1 MFSLFKCLVPLL
13 AMSLCS
19 CMWGATTV
27 PEIYLRQSDMKMEL
41 NKEAYGLEA
50 MTISKDGRYLLTGDN
65 GGWDMMRGG
74 FGTGRSALRLWDLT
88 QGRQISKMDAGDTII
103 SVAMSP
109 DIRYGVAGGLVPDA
123 GPFSKR
129 PFPPL
134 QIWDMESGR
143 LSKRFGPFAG
153 FQGNEFNSINFS
165 ADGRYFL
172 ATDWTSVYI
181 FDARTW
187 SLVKTLTPEGYSP
200 PAIIP
205 YKSFVAAFSPDGK
218 YVLSGGPDAILRLW
232 DIASGKQIRTFTG
245 HKAGFLHGG
254 ICSVEFS
261 RDGRY
266 AVTNAYNDGKV
277 ILWDIGKGAEV
288 RRFEGFE
295 SALGMY
301 FMDKGLSF
309 SPDGNQVF
317 VVGDTIRDVKT
328 GQITTDLRHAWKG
341 IKIAGRNP
349 VSGVYHPN
357 GKFVLMTMDDAAV
370 RIYDVKTGDEV
381 AVLIAFEDGEWLT
394 ITPEGYYNASEKGA
408 QYLSV
413 TMGETSYSVERFYDV
428 FYRPDIVTA
437 KLRGEDIRDLITITM
452 MDAIKSPPPVVTIS
466 PVAASPASPKAKVCY
481 NVKSAGGGIGEVR
494 LFHNGKLIESDGYYK
509 ESAKAAAEKTQ
520 LAAMDSKAIYA
531 EMRSVKIKEKME
543 TSPVAAKA
551 KGEDF
556 NDCREIDTVPGENEI
571 SIAAFNKDNTV
582 QSYMQTARFSS
593 AVKPEEPRLYILS
606 IGIDRYRDGAINL
619 KYAVKDSL
627 DMKEKLLKQAQ
638 TLYQPR
644 NIHDE
649 LLTDDKATKA
659 NITARLSALSQ
670 QIRPGDSFILF
681 AAGHGV
687 LLQNQYYMLTSDY
700 DGKVTDANLIS
711 SNEIVEASKRI
722 RSLSQLFIF
731 DTCHAGGV
739 DTIVSGLYDARMS
752 VLAKKMGLHIYASAS
767 DKQTSMDGYKG
778 NGLFTHTL
786 LDGLNNNRGADNSGV
801 GKVTVVGLG
810 NYAKERTTSLSREIG
825 HSQTPLIIN
834 FGKDYPLYQIR

>member
-1 MFSLFKCLVPLL
+1 
-13 AMSLCS
+13 
-19 CMWGATTV
+19 MWGATTV

-74 FGTGRSALRLWDLT
+74 FGTGRSALRLWDLV
-88 QGRQISKMDAGDTII
+88 QGRQISKMNAGDTII

-109 DIRYGVAGGLVPDA
+109 DIQYAVTGGLTPDA

-134 QIWDMESGR
+134 QVWDMESAR
-143 LSKRFGPFAG
+143 LSKRFAPFAG

-165 ADGRYFL
+165 ADGKYFL
-172 ATDWTSVYI
+172 ATDWKSVYI
-181 FDARTW
+181 FDAKTW
-187 SLVKTLTPEGYSP
+187 SLVRTLTAEGYSP
-200 PAIIP
+200 PTVTP

-232 DIASGKQIRTFTG
+232 DIASGRQIRTFIG

-261 RDGRY
+261 PDGRY

-277 ILWDIGKGAEV
+277 ILWDIEKGAEV

-295 SALGMY
+295 SVMGMY
-301 FMDKGLSF
+301 FLDKGLSF
-309 SPDGNQVF
+309 SPDGKRVF
-317 VVGDTIRDVKT
+317 VVGDTIWDVAAGK
-328 GQITTDLRHAWKG
+328 ITTDLRHAWKG

-413 TMGETSYSVERFYDV
+413 TLGEISYSVERFYDV

-452 MDAIKSPPPVVTIS
+452 MDAIKSPPPVVAIN
-466 PVAASPASPKAKVCY
+466 PVAVSPASPKAKVCY
-481 NVKSAGGGIGEVR
+481 SVKSAGGGIGEVR
-494 LFHNGKLIESDGYYK
+494 LFHNGKLIASDGYYK
-509 ESAKAAAEKTQ
+509 ESARAAAGKTQ
-520 LAAMDSKAIYA
+520 LAAMDGKAIYA
-531 EMRSVKIKEKME
+531 EMRSVKIKEKAE
-543 TSPVAAKA
+543 TSPAAAKP
-551 KGEDF
+551 KGEEF
-556 NDCREIDTVPGENEI
+556 KDCREVDAVPGENEI

-582 QSYMQTARFSS
+582 QSSMQTARFSS
-593 AVKPEEPRLYILS
+593 ALRPEEPHLYILS
-606 IGIDRYRDGAINL
+606 VGIDRYKDDAINL

-627 DMKEKLLKQAQ
+627 DVKEKLLKQAQ
-638 TLYQPR
+638 TLYQPQ
-644 NIHDE
+644 NIHHE
-649 LLTDDKATKA
+649 LLTDGDATKA
-659 NITARLSALSQ
+659 GIVAKLAALSQ
-670 QIRPGDSFILF
+670 KIKPADSFILF

-687 LLQNQYYMLTSDY
+687 LLQNQYYMLTADY
-700 DGKVTDANLIS
+700 DGRVTDASLIS
-711 SNEIVEASKRI
+711 SNEIVEMSKKI
-722 RSLSQLFIF
+722 KSLSQLFIF

-752 VLAKKMGLHIYASAS
+752 VLAKKMGLHIYASAA
-767 DKQTSMDGYKG
+767 TNRPPWTATRGMD
-778 NGLFTHTL
+778 F
-786 LDGLNNNRGADNSGV
+786 S
-801 GKVTVVGLG
+801 
-810 NYAKERTTSLSREIG
+810 
-825 HSQTPLIIN
+825 P
-834 FGKDYPLYQIR
+834 IRCWTG

>member
-1 MFSLFKCLVPLL
+1 MSCLLKCLVPLSAIL
-13 AMSLCS
+13 LSS

-88 QGRQISKMDAGDTII
+88 QGRQISKMNAGDTII

-109 DIRYGVAGGLVPDA
+109 DIQYAVTGGLTPDA

-134 QIWDMESGR
+134 QVWDMESAR
-143 LSKRFGPFAG
+143 LNKRFAPFAG

-165 ADGRYFL
+165 ADGKYFL
-172 ATDWTSVYI
+172 ATDWKSVYI
-181 FDARTW
+181 FDAKTW
-187 SLVKTLTPEGYSP
+187 NLVKTLTPEGYSP

-232 DIASGKQIRTFTG
+232 DIASGRQIRTFVG

-261 RDGRY
+261 PDGRY

-277 ILWDIGKGAEV
+277 ILWDIEKRAEV

-295 SALGMY
+295 SVMGMY
-301 FMDKGLSF
+301 FLDKGLSF
-309 SPDGNQVF
+309 SPDGKQVF
-317 VVGDTIRDVKT
+317 VVGDTIWDVQT
-328 GQITTDLRHAWKG
+328 GKITTDLRHAWKG

-394 ITPEGYYNASEKGA
+394 ITPEGYYNSSEKGA

-452 MDAIKSPPPVVTIS
+452 MDAIKSPPPGVAINPVT
-466 PVAASPASPKAKVCY
+466 VSPASPKAKVCY
-481 NVKSAGGGIGEVR
+481 SVKSAGGGIGEVR
-494 LFHNGKLIESDGYYK
+494 LFHNGKLVESDGYYK
-509 ESAKAAAEKTQ
+509 ESAKAAAGKTQ
-520 LAAMDSKAIYA
+520 LAAMDGRAIYA
-531 EMRSVKIKEKME
+531 EMRSVKIKEKAE
-543 TSPVAAKA
+543 TSPAAAKP
-551 KGEDF
+551 KGEEF
-556 NDCREIDTVPGENEI
+556 
-571 SIAAFNKDNTV
+571 KD
-582 QSYMQTARFSS
+582 
-593 AVKPEEPRLYILS
+593 
-606 IGIDRYRDGAINL
+606 
-619 KYAVKDSL
+619 
-627 DMKEKLLKQAQ
+627 
-638 TLYQPR
+638 
-644 NIHDE
+644 
-649 LLTDDKATKA
+649 
-659 NITARLSALSQ
+659 
-670 QIRPGDSFILF
+670 
-681 AAGHGV
+681 
-687 LLQNQYYMLTSDY
+687 
-700 DGKVTDANLIS
+700 
-711 SNEIVEASKRI
+711 
-722 RSLSQLFIF
+722 
-731 DTCHAGGV
+731 
-739 DTIVSGLYDARMS
+739 
-752 VLAKKMGLHIYASAS
+752 
-767 DKQTSMDGYKG
+767 
-778 NGLFTHTL
+778 
-786 LDGLNNNRGADNSGV
+786 
-801 GKVTVVGLG
+801 
-810 NYAKERTTSLSREIG
+810 
-825 HSQTPLIIN
+825 
-834 FGKDYPLYQIR
+834 

>member
-1 MFSLFKCLVPLL
+1 MSSLLKCLVPLS
-13 AMSLCS
+13 AMILSS

-74 FGTGRSALRLWDLT
+74 FGTGRSALRFWDLT
-88 QGRQISKMDAGDTII
+88 QGRQVSKMNAGDTII

-109 DIRYGVAGGLVPDA
+109 DIKYAVAGGLVPDA

-134 QIWDMESGR
+134 QVWDIDSGR
-143 LSKRFGPFAG
+143 LSKRFTPFAG

-165 ADGRYFL
+165 ADGKYFL
-172 ATDWTSVYI
+172 ATDWKSVYI

-187 SLVKTLTPEGYSP
+187 NLVRTLTPEGYSP

-205 YKSFVAAFSPDGK
+205 YKSFVASFSPDGK
-218 YVLSGGPDAILRLW
+218 YVLSGCPDAILRLW

-245 HKAGFLHGG
+245 HKAGFMHGG

-261 RDGRY
+261 RDGKY

-277 ILWDIGKGAEV
+277 ILWDIEQGAEV

-295 SALGMY
+295 SVMGMY
-301 FMDKGLSF
+301 FLDKGLSF
-309 SPDGNQVF
+309 SPDGEQVF
-317 VVGDTIRDVKT
+317 VVGDTIRDAAT
-328 GQITTDLRHAWKG
+328 GKITTDLRHAWKG

-413 TMGETSYSVERFYDV
+413 TVGEASYSVERFYDV
-428 FYRPDIVTA
+428 FYRPDIVMA

-452 MDAIKSPPPVVTIS
+452 TDAIKSPPPVVTIN
-466 PVAASPASPKAKVCY
+466 PVAAPPASPKARVCY

-509 ESAKAAAEKTQ
+509 EAAKAAAEKTQ
-520 LAAMDSKAIYA
+520 LAAMDGKAIYA
-531 EMRSVKIKEKME
+531 EMRSVKIKEKTE
-543 TSPVAAKA
+543 ASPLTARA
-551 KGEDF
+551 KGDAVSE
-556 NDCREIDTVPGENEI
+556 CRDIDAVPGENEV
-571 SIAAFNKDNTV
+571 SVTAFNRDNTV
-582 QSYMQTARFSS
+582 QSSMQTVRFSS
-593 AVKPEEPRLYILS
+593 ATKPEEPHLYILS
-606 IGIDRYRDGAINL
+606 IGIDRYRDSAIDL

-627 DMKEKLLKQAQ
+627 DMKEKLVAQAQ
-638 TLYQPR
+638 TIYRPQ
-644 NIHDE
+644 NIHCE
-649 LLTDDKATKA
+649 LLADEKATKA
-659 NITARLSALSQ
+659 GITGRLSELSQ
-670 QIRPGDSFILF
+670 KIKPGDGFILF

-687 LLQNQYYMLTSDY
+687 LLQNQYYMLTADY
-700 DGKVTDANLIS
+700 DGTVADASLIS
-711 SNEIVEASKRI
+711 SNEIVEMSKRI
-722 RSLSQLFIF
+722 KSLSQLFIF

-778 NGLFTHTL
+778 NGLFTYTL
-786 LDGLNNNRGADNSGV
+786 LDGLNNNRGADRNGD
-801 GKVTVVGLG
+801 GRVTVVGLG
-810 NYAKERTTSLSREIG
+810 GYARERTTNLSREIG

-834 FGKDYPLYQIR
+834 FGKDYPVYRIR